1 MASLSRKDCQEN
13 DIKKFETQN
22 ELQLLTRG
30 CDKLNNAFR
39 DNEIEIFNFQKHK
52 IRLPEEKIIDYTL
65 AEDFKTAYFT
75 TSRYVGFYT
84 TTISNESVSITIN
97 PRFGD
102 TVRDYLFAH
111 ALGIYLPKGESGKEG
126 SASKNLWLISLLW
139 RGSAEKAITKS
150 QIPKT
155 YNKIE
160 KNNPF
165 FRGRLN
171 VQKQIRHNSVD
182 QSKFYCTYSQFSY
195 DNTIN
200 QTLRYCY
207 RLLSKEKEY
216 RNILKGFSEHDEM
229 LADFGVPNDPVL
241 LQAINKIVYTPMTKY
256 YKPLME
262 LSKAIISF
270 KSFQNSSS
278 LVQKSGFS
286 VFLDMAE
293 VWENYLYNLL
303 RKNLNDYEVENP
315 NLTGDYPLFKDGSR
329 KVRPDI
335 LLRKNGKVVAVVDAK
350 YKYYTWIGG
359 YAGISG
365 AVSRED
371 LYQMTTYLHRFG
383 NTNTVGLFVAPFYAQ
398 EEPKII
404 NGSQQRI
411 GVMGLDIDVK
421 VNINDQNIED
431 KEGCIKELL
440 RREDCFIAK
449 FRLLLDS
456 FE

>member
-1 MASLSRKDCQEN
+1 MASLSLKDCHDN
-13 DIKKFETQN
+13 VVNKSKFD
-22 ELQLLTRG
+22 LGLLVRG
-30 CDKLNNAFR
+30 CDKLNNAFH
-39 DNEIEIFNFQKHK
+39 DNEIEIFDFQKHK
-52 IRLPEEKIIDYTL
+52 VRLPEEKIIDYTL
-65 AEDFKTAYFT
+65 AEDFKIANFT
-75 TSRYVGFYT
+75 TSRYVGFYS
-84 TTISNESVSITIN
+84 TTIGNESVSITIN

-126 SASKNLWLISLLW
+126 SSSKNIWLISLLW

-150 QIPKT
+150 QIPKI

-171 VQKQIRHNSVD
+171 VQKQMRHNSVD

-207 RLLSKEKEY
+207 RLLNKEY
-216 RNILKGFSEHDEM
+216 SSILQGFAEHDEM
-229 LADFGVPNDPVL
+229 LSDFGVSNNPITL
-241 LQAINKIVYTPMTKY
+241 REINKIVYTPMTKY

-262 LSKAIISF
+262 LSKAIIGF
-270 KSFQNSSS
+270 KSYQNSSN
-278 LVQKSGFS
+278 LLQKSGFS

-303 RKNLNDYEVENP
+303 RKELDDFEVENP
-315 NLTGDYPLFKDGSR
+315 NLTGDYPLFEDGSR
-329 KVRPDI
+329 KIRPDI
-335 LLRKNGKVVAVVDAK
+335 LVRKNGKVIAVIDAK
-350 YKYYTWIGG
+350 YKYYTSIGS

-365 AVSRED
+365 AVNRED

-383 NTNTVGLFVAPFYAQ
+383 NINTVGLFVAPFDSQ

-404 NGSQQRI
+404 NGLEQRI
-411 GVMGLDIDVK
+411 GVLGLDIDVK

-440 RREDCFIAK
+440 SREGDFITK
-449 FRLLLDS
+449 LRILLDG
-456 FE
+456 F